1 MLSSKAQ
8 RTELAPTSGHSKRMR
23 NAIGTTSDTGVECH
37 ANGQLTSR
45 LRIWWATVRA
55 TWTESSE
62 DNLSLVA
69 SGIAFN
75 GFLALL
81 PLLTAVVLGYGLVA
95 SPEQVA
101 RHIAVLAQ
109 AIPQDAARLI
119 GQQLT
124 NMVET
129 ADTTTGFGIVLSLA
143 IAVFGAMRG
152 ATGIIVGLN
161 IVYDVEESRAVVW
174 RTLTRLA
181 ITICAILLFLVASLA
196 VSLVNGLHDLLPNLG
211 GILRQAL
218 QIGFWVATAVA
229 VSLVIAA
236 IYTYAPNRPGK
247 QLRWLTP
254 GSITATV
261 VWVIATFAFSFYV
274 RNFGNFNATYGALG
288 AVIVFLLWLY
298 LSAYILLLGAELN
311 QVLRRRGKYGE

>member
-1 MLSSKAQ
+1 
-8 RTELAPTSGHSKRMR
+8 MR
-23 NAIGTTSDTGVECH
+23 NAIGTTSDMGVECQ

-311 QVLRRRGKYGE
+311 QVLQRQGNTANDGTDERSVHWLSERG

>member
-1 MLSSKAQ
+1 MREPIPETRKIGVGSDAHGQSTSKV
-8 RTELAPTSGHSKRMR
+8 RS
-23 NAIGTTSDTGVECH
+23 
-37 ANGQLTSR
+37 
-45 LRIWWATVRA
+45 WWPAVRA
-55 TWTESSE
+55 TWTEAGE

-75 GFLALL
+75 GFLALI
-81 PLLTAVVLGYGLVA
+81 PLLTAVVLAYGLVA

-109 AIPQDAARLI
+109 AIPKDAARLI

-124 NMVET
+124 SMVET
-129 ADTTTGFGIVLSLA
+129 AGATTGFGIVATLALA
-143 IAVFGAMRG
+143 IYGAMRG
-152 ATGIIVGLN
+152 ATGIVVGLN
-161 IVYDVEESRAVVW
+161 IVYDVEESRTFIW
-174 RTLTRLA
+174 RTLTTFA
-181 ITICAILLFLVASLA
+181 ITLCAILLFLVASVA

-218 QIGFWVATAVA
+218 QIGFWAATAVA

-236 IYTYAPNRPGK
+236 IYTYAPNRPGNRL
-247 QLRWLTP
+247 QWLTP
-254 GSITATV
+254 GSVIATV

-298 LSAYILLLGAELN
+298 LSAFILLLGAGLN
-311 QVLRRRGKYGE
+311 QVLQRRAKHDESRNG

>member
-1 MLSSKAQ
+1 M
-8 RTELAPTSGHSKRMR
+8 
-23 NAIGTTSDTGVECH
+23 GVECQ

-45 LRIWWATVRA
+45 LRIWWAAVRA

-196 VSLVNGLHDLLPNLG
+196 VSLVNGLHELLPNLG